1 MRVVAYVLVG
11 YGVMVGLAYL
21 MQQRMTYFPE
31 RQSLPDLKSQ
41 AATAGLKLW
50 PSDDADY
57 LGLTGTDDLTGSKG
71 TVVVFHGNAGAAVH
85 RFYYTRAL
93 ERLGYR
99 VVVAEYP
106 GYGARPGRPGEKA
119 FVAAARALV
128 QAVYAQFGDPIFLWG
143 ESLGSGVA
151 TAVAAQSPVPIEGV
165 ILLTPWNSLPQ
176 LAQKLYWYLPA
187 RWLVRERYD
196 NIANLSGYQGPVAVV
211 MAGNDEIVPP
221 ILSEALYEELS
232 NPKEKWVFAGAGH
245 NTWPAGPQEA
255 WWREVMAFVAREQ

>member
-1 MRVVAYVLVG
+1 MRVVAYFLVG

-41 AATAGLKLW
+41 AATAGLHLW

-57 LGLTGTDDLTGSKG
+57 LGVTGANDLVGSNG
-71 TVVVFHGNAGAAVH
+71 TIVVFHGNAGAAVH
-85 RFYYTRAL
+85 RFYYAQAL

-119 FVAAARALV
+119 FVAAAGQLV
-128 QAVYAQFGDPIFLWG
+128 QKVHGRFAQPIYLWG
-143 ESLGSGVA
+143 ESLGCGVA
-151 TAVAAQSPVPIEGV
+151 TAVAAQSPVPIAGV
-165 ILLTPWNSLPQ
+165 ILVTPWNSLSQ

-196 NIANLSGYQGPVAVV
+196 NVANLAQYPGPVAVV

-221 ILSEALYEELS
+221 SLSEALYEALS

-245 NTWPAGPQEA
+245 NTWPAGPEEA
-255 WWREVMAFVAREQ
+255 WWREVMTFMAGEQ

>member
-1 MRVVAYVLVG
+1 MRVVAYFLVG

-41 AATAGLKLW
+41 ATAAGLKLW

-57 LGLTGTDDLTGSKG
+57 LGLIGAQDPMDPKG

-85 RFYYTRAL
+85 RFYYARAL

-106 GYGARPGRPGEKA
+106 GYGAKPGRPGEKA
-119 FVAAARALV
+119 FASAAGALV
-128 QAVYAQFGDPIFLWG
+128 QTVHAQYGQPIYLLG
-143 ESLGSGVA
+143 ESLGCGVA
-151 TAVAAQSPVPIEGV
+151 TAVAAQPPLPIKGV
-165 ILLTPWNSLPQ
+165 ILVTPWNSLPQ

-196 NIANLSGYQGPVAVV
+196 NVANLAQYPGPVAVV

-221 ILSEALYEELS
+221 SLSEALYAALS
-232 NPKEKWVFAGAGH
+232 NRKEKWVFAGAGH
-245 NTWPAGPQEA
+245 NTWPAGPREA
-255 WWREVMAFVAREQ
+255 WWREVMAFMTSEQ